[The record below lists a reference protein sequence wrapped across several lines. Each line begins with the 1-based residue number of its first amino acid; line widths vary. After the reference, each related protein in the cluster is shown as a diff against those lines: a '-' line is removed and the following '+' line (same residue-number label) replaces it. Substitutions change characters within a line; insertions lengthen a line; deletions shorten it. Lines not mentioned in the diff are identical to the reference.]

1 MRKFYQIN
9 EAPKKRSADIIIYGE
24 ITSWKWLPSDVDAF
38 SIINEI
44 NALDV
49 DNINVYIN
57 SPGGEVGEAIAIYT
71 ALKRHKA
78 KVITYCDGFACSAA
92 SIIFVAGDERII
104 GKLGMLMVHNCMSY
118 AGYANADELRK
129 IADDTDKI
137 NQASIEAYK
146 AVCSVDEN
154 KIKELMNEESWLTA
168 DEALEY
174 GFATSIAEPEQESGV
189 QQSATAALRNSIL
202 NERNRDGRIEQLINK
217 VSELIET
224 VKPKEAKQKDDT
236 TNDLKQAFVD
246 FFNFYI

>member
-1 MRKFYQIN
+1 MKKFYQIN
-9 EAPKKRSADIIIYGE
+9 EATEKHSADIIIYGE

-44 NALDV
+44 NALNV

-78 KVITYCDGFACSAA
+78 KVTTYCDGFACSAA

-129 IADDTDKI
+129 IADDTEKI

-154 KIKELMNEESWLTA
+154 KIKELNPGSLPMRHWST
-168 DEALEY
+168 
-174 GFATSIAEPEQESGV
+174 
-189 QQSATAALRNSIL
+189 ALRQALQSLSKKTAFSNRPQPPSEIQFLTKETETAELNS
-202 NERNRDGRIEQLINK
+202 
-217 VSELIET
+217 
-224 VKPKEAKQKDDT
+224 
-236 TNDLKQAFVD
+236 
-246 FFNFYI
+246 